1 MQTLNAVVE
10 EVVVD
15 ADDEE
20 YDRLVAEA
28 LDYLVYK
35 KAEAHF
41 RAQLKEDLE
50 ALENGTLKTYTRE
63 EVEATFP
70 EWDKELDAE
79 YEKHQKLRA

>member
-1 MQTLNAVVE
+1 MQSLTAVKKRPE
-10 EVVVD
+10 ETE
-15 ADDEE
+15 DEE
-20 YDRLVAEA
+20 YDRLVDEA

-41 RAQLKEDLE
+41 RAQLQEDLE
-50 ALENGTLKTYTRE
+50 ALKNGTLETYTRE

>member
-15 ADDEE
+15 AEDEE

-63 EVEATFP
+63 EYEPMRREF
-70 EWDKELDAE
+70 WRKLK
-79 YEKHQKLRA
+79 EKHAANAR